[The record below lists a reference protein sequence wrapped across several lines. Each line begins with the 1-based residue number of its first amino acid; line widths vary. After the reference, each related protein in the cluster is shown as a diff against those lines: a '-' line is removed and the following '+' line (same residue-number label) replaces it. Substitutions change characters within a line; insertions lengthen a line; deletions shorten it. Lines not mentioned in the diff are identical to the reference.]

1 MLLAENAL
9 ELTKINKNNNMNN
22 GIVERTPPPLSVLYT
37 DIYKSRVF
45 FFNAIIQNVICG
57 HQELQ
62 DK

>member
-1 MLLAENAL
+1 MLPAENAL

-22 GIVERTPPPLSVLYT
+22 GIVERTPLSVLYT
-37 DIYKSRVF
+37 DIYKSRGFF

>member
-1 MLLAENAL
+1 MLPAENAL

-22 GIVERTPPPLSVLYT
+22 GIVERTPPPFPSCIQIYT
-37 DIYKSRVF
+37 KAGLF

>member
-1 MLLAENAL
+1 MLPAENAL

-22 GIVERTPPPLSVLYT
+22 GIVERTPPLSVLYT
-37 DIYKSRVF
+37 DIQKPGF

>member
-1 MLLAENAL
+1 MLPAENAL

-22 GIVERTPPPLSVLYT
+22 GIVERTPPLSVLYT
-37 DIYKSRVF
+37 DIYKSRGF

>member
-22 GIVERTPPPLSVLYT
+22 GIVERTPPLSVLYT

>member
-1 MLLAENAL
+1 MLPAENAL

-22 GIVERTPPPLSVLYT
+22 GIVERTPLSVLYT
-37 DIYKSRVF
+37 DIYKSRGF
-45 FFNAIIQNVICG
+45 FFFQCYNTKCYMW

>member
-1 MLLAENAL
+1 MLPAENAL

-22 GIVERTPPPLSVLYT
+22 GIVERTPPFRLVYRYIQKPGF
-37 DIYKSRVF
+37 F

>member
-1 MLLAENAL
+1 MLPAENAL

-22 GIVERTPPPLSVLYT
+22 GIVERTPPFPSCIQIYT
-37 DIYKSRVF
+37 KAGVF